1 MKELYEKFRKEMIM
15 NEKKLPPIEVRHNR
29 NNEGKS
35 LDLTL
40 DNISV
45 IVGGRVLLD
54 STSVKLAYGRKY
66 GLVGRNGIGKTCFM
80 NSLARSE
87 FDKMPTHL

>member
-1 MKELYEKFRKEMIM
+1 MKELYEKFRKELIM
-15 NEKKLPPIEVRHNR
+15 NENKLPPIEVRHNR

-45 IVGGRVLLD
+45 IVGGKVLLEN
-54 STSVKLAYGRKY
+54 TCVKLAYGRKY

-80 NSLARSE
+80 NSLAR
-87 FDKMPTHL
+87 